1 MDFQNDQQQSM
12 DDQQH
17 VFVNQQNIDQQ
28 NMDQQN
34 TMGQEYIVDYN
45 FDTEGHNTMNGI

>member
-17 VFVNQQNIDQQ
+17 VFDQQNIDQQ
-28 NMDQQN
+28 NMDEQN